1 MAALFLYWLLNP
13 VLFCFVLDFSK
24 LFISLAI
31 QHPSK
36 LPVCRDSQNRWEAGP
51 TPGRAEQLPLPLTG
65 HPSVETN
72 QVQALPP
79 ALISASRAHACCR
92 QVTAPSQ
99 WQQQSQNQWWL
110 RRRPACR
117 ACTSWDHPIAGV
129 TRDAQPPSLPWL
141 LRAAA
146 PGSAASNFIST
157 SYLIAFQTIPSHG
170 VLFCIDF
177 IVAFQLFHPCHF
189 GISVTHELMKRF
201 LKKKHCNSGLPWRSS
216 GSEPALQCREC
227 GFDSWL
233 GN

>member
-51 TPGRAEQLPLPLTG
+51 TPGRVEQLPLPLTG

-146 PGSAASNFIST
+146 PGSAASNFNKLPDSFPNHSFSWSSILHCF
-157 SYLIAFQTIPSHG
+157 YCCFPTIPP
-170 VLFCIDF
+170 LPFWNLC
-177 IVAFQLFHPCHF
+177 HPRANEK
-189 GISVTHELMKRF
+189 V
-201 LKKKHCNSGLPWRSS
+201 LKKKNCNSGLPWRSS